1 MQKTVKSN
9 ENNDLKYRQGLS
21 DTIPG
26 GKTMPIGNIVP
37 IDESS
42 SDDEKLEYFTE

>member
-9 ENNDLKYRQGLS
+9 ENNDLKYRQGLP